1 MTPDVRVYL
10 VSAGAGPQL
19 PEIAVAAAAGG
30 ATMVQVRDK
39 YADAAV
45 TGASVRAVAARLG
58 RAGIQIPVL
67 VNDDPA
73 VAASAA
79 GVHIGPDD
87 LSPVQAR
94 ALLGPESII
103 GWSIHSMDQ
112 LADTAALSACD
123 YVAASPVWATPS
135 KTDTTEPWGLAGVRA
150 LRESLP
156 SGLPLVA
163 IGGIHEDNA
172 RDIIDAGADGIAV
185 VSAISAA
192 KNPEKAAHRLREV
205 VDTAL
210 AHRSVA

>member
-1 MTPDVRVYL
+1 MTPDVRLYL

-39 YADAAV
+39 DADAEV
-45 TGASVRAVAARLG
+45 TGASVRAVAARL
-58 RAGIQIPVL
+58 RQAGIQIPVL

-73 VAASAA
+73 VAASA

-87 LSPVQAR
+87 LPPAQAR
-94 ALLGPESII
+94 RLLGPESTI

-112 LADTAALSACD
+112 LADTAALSECD

-135 KTDTTEPWGLAGVRA
+135 MTDTTEPWGLAGVRA

-156 SGLPLVA
+156 AGLPLVA
-163 IGGIHEDNA
+163 IGGIHEHNA
-172 RDIIDAGADGIAV
+172 RDVIDAGADGIAV

-192 KNPEKAAHRLREV
+192 KNPEKAAHRLRET

-210 AHRSVA
+210 AHRDVA